1 MRGSVSGVLI
11 VCCLKVK
18 RQLFFFFLGLPTLY
32 FKDFLRYTGQFIFP
46 ALQEIFCSETLLE
59 KLSEFV
65 MEFITYL
72 AVVVEEGDNAC
83 ALEASVLFL
92 NKIKEFPLTFV
103 SVFPSGE
110 MEPLF

>member
-1 MRGSVSGVLI
+1 MRGSVSGVLV

-18 RQLFFFFLGLPTLY
+18 TQLFFFLGLPTLY
-32 FKDFLRYTGQFIFP
+32 FKVFLRYTGQFIFP
-46 ALQEIFCSETLLE
+46 ALQEICSETLLE
-59 KLSEFV
+59 KLSKFV

-72 AVVVEEGDNAC
+72 AVVVEEGDKAC

-92 NKIKEFPLTFV
+92 SKIKEFPLTFV

>member
-1 MRGSVSGVLI
+1 
-11 VCCLKVK
+11 
-18 RQLFFFFLGLPTLY
+18 
-32 FKDFLRYTGQFIFP
+32 
-46 ALQEIFCSETLLE
+46 
-59 KLSEFV
+59 